1 MEYVEGLVTFG
12 VYVVVI
18 AAVAMMTPRIGAGI
32 MALASMLGGR
42 GGGVAAGEGDAR

>member
-18 AAVAMMTPRIGAGI
+18 AAVAMVTPRIGNGI
-32 MALASMLGGR
+32 MALASMLPGR
-42 GGGVAAGEGDAR
+42 RDRLAASQGDAR